1 MPKEERDGESPASA
15 QQAREAASEPRRPI
29 LELVDRIHKE
39 KNDGPHATYQN
50 LYLELYT
57 RYGKAGVLQ
66 QIDQYTAR
74 YHRKGNRQDLVKIIH
89 WTILLDECEGQPRKE
104 SQ

>member
-1 MPKEERDGESPASA
+1 MDMYGASLA
-15 QQAREAASEPRRPI
+15 CAEQARKAASEPRPTI

-50 LYLELYT
+50 MYLGLYT

-66 QIDQYTAR
+66 QIEQYTVR